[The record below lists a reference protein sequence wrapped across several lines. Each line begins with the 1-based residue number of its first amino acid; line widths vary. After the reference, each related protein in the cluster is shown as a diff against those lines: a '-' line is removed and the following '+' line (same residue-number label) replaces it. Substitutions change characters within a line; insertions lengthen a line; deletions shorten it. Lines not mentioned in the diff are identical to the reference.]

1 MVAKL
6 SVMRFDCP
14 TCDGHYKVVRAE
26 VDSLYAD
33 RAISCRN
40 CGTTLQGRGDYIL
53 DAYGLTAA
61 GC

>member
-14 TCDGHYKVVRAE
+14 TCDAHYKVVRAE

-40 CGTTLQGRGDYIL
+40 CGTPLQGRDGEFFLKYFL
-53 DAYGLTAA
+53 VERHP
-61 GC
+61 